1 MTEYTV
7 YTAYKLA
14 HTELG
19 ATPLRSQTQ
28 KIMAEDKG
36 TAKEIA
42 WNRILAENAFCKMV
56 SQNARKSGRK

>member
-14 HTELG
+14 HVSEGL
-19 ATPLRSQTQ
+19 TPFRSSTQ
-28 KIMAEDKG
+28 KIMAADKE

-42 WNRILAENAFCKMV
+42 WNRILAETAFCKMV
-56 SQNARKSGRK
+56 SQNARKSKRS

>member
-14 HTELG
+14 HTEPG
-19 ATPLRSQTQ
+19 TTPLRSQTQ
-28 KIMAEDKG
+28 KIMAEDKE

-42 WNRILAENAFCKMV
+42 WNRILAENAACKIV
-56 SQNARKSGRK
+56 SQNARKSRRK